1 MSLKNLFEFDI
12 LDSTQ
17 DKAFELLKNYNEVV
31 VIAQR
36 MLKGRGRYGNKWI
49 SDIGGLY
56 MSIGF
61 KDKDIEFS
69 KRLLIISSIAV
80 LDILK
85 DYEIE
90 AKVKIPN
97 DIYYQDK
104 KLCGILIE
112 IKDRD
117 VVLGIGLN
125 INQSHFPLEIKATS
139 MFLIKNKNFNIKEI
153 AQKIYNKLK
162 ILINADFKFVL
173 ESYNKQIKASLV
185 EFEYNGNLI
194 KGEILGISENF
205 EIVLSSGKF
214 DMFYIREVKEI
225 L

>member
-173 ESYNKQIKASLV
+173 ENYNKQIKASLV

>member
-80 LDILK
+80 LDTLK

-173 ESYNKQIKASLV
+173 ENYNKQIKASLV

-214 DMFYIREVKEI
+214 DMFYIRDVRI
-225 L
+225 F

>member
-61 KDKDIEFS
+61 KDKDVEFS

-80 LDILK
+80 LDTLK

-90 AKVKIPN
+90 AKIKIPN

-125 INQSHFPLEIKATS
+125 INQSHFPSEIKATS

-153 AQKIYNKLK
+153 AQKIYNNLK

-173 ESYNKQIKASLV
+173 ENYNKQIKASLV

-214 DMFYIREVKEI
+214 DMFYIRDVRI
-225 L
+225 F